1 MSANLIVGKDPD
13 GNKVPVAVDATG
25 QLKIV
30 GGGGG
35 GGGSTDMT
43 VANAQLIAIN
53 ANTDG
58 LEGKADTGNALLTT
72 QAADTAIIK
81 DEAVLIDAKLPA
93 LSSGRIPV
101 EANNAAS
108 QVFNYTATGAVAN
121 GTILVPSTECSLLRE
136 VSVHLVSSGAGFFF
150 RLEIS
155 NDNANWIS
163 CPATTSSGVVSI
175 AQFGT
180 VGVIY
185 NYNLFGARF
194 FRITQANTQASGTT
208 TLVAYASQQATPKL
222 YQSATVTG
230 TVSANIVTTTG
241 FNVFHSLIS
250 AASTNATNVRTAAS
264 TIGTCVLTNT
274 SASFK
279 YVKFFNLAV
288 APTMGTSTP
297 VIQFPV
303 APNSTLDVSTSFAGL
318 RLAVG
323 LSYAITGG
331 SALLDTT
338 AVAAGDVLV
347 NLSCT

>member
-1 MSANLIVGKDPD
+1 
-13 GNKVPVAVDATG
+13 VAVDATG

-72 QAADTAIIK
+72 QAADTALIK
-81 DEAVLIDAKLPA
+81 DEVIAIDAKLPS

-101 EANNAAS
+101 ESNNAAS
-108 QVFNYTATGAVAN
+108 QVLNYTATGAVAN

-136 VSVHLVSSGAGFFF
+136 VSVHLVASGAGFFF

-163 CPATTSSGVVSI
+163 CPATTSSGTVSI

-180 VGVIY
+180 AGVIY
-185 NYNLFGARF
+185 NYNLLGARF
-194 FRITQANTQASGTT
+194 FRITQAATQTAGTT

-222 YQSATVTG
+222 YQSVAVTG
-230 TVSANIVTTTG
+230 TVSAQPSISNNIGFTTYHTL
-241 FNVFHSLIS
+241 VS
-250 AASTNATNVRTAAS
+250 AASTNATSVKTSSAN
-264 TIGTCVLTNT
+264 IGTLILTNT
-274 SASFK
+274 SATWAYFK
-279 YVKFFNLAV
+279 LINKSSS
-288 APTMGTSTP
+288 PTVGTDTA
-297 VIQFPV
+297 IINIGV
-303 APNSTLDVSTSFAGL
+303 APNTTLDCSTAFAGL
-318 RLAVG
+318 RMSTGLAYYV
-323 LSYAITGG
+323 
-331 SALLDTT
+331 SAGTSLTDNT
-338 AVAAGDVLV
+338 ALPAAGTFLV
-347 NLSCT
+347 NMTYV